1 MTMENETNEERNTMI
16 RAAIKACFA
25 AHEPANVDCIKAK
38 LPSDFWIDE
47 TGAEIDD
54 VDKFKEVQRTFAA
67 TVAAERTKPETVESF
82 PDYLPPSDRVAA
94 PIEPVI
100 ETVAPVQQR
109 VPSHAVKDQP
119 SAQAR
124 LDSLRTREGNL
135 LTERPALIRAQRD
148 ANGALEAAKQAK
160 LAADPNRMTPA
171 ELSADYRRSSQA
183 ERAARVARQGTGQPR
198 IAFVDAARK
207 FSTGGDGSD
216 FARRN
221 NRTGDR
227 RGGFSRA
234 EAAARGFVNRDA
246 SRGGTPAPVVA
257 PRVTIPALGKPQ

>member
-1 MTMENETNEERNTMI
+1 MTMENEINEERVTMI

-47 TGAEIDD
+47 TGAELDD

-67 TVAAERTKPETVESF
+67 TVAAERTKPDTDPF
-82 PDYLPPSDRVAA
+82 PSHLPPSEHIAA

-124 LDSLRTREGNL
+124 LDSLRKQEANL
-135 LTERPALIRAQRD
+135 LTERPALIRTQRE
-148 ANGALEAAKQAK
+148 ANGALEAAKQAL
-160 LAADPNRMTPA
+160 LAADPNRMTPEQNFA
-171 ELSADYRRSSQA
+171 EYRRQSQA
-183 ERAARVARQGTGQPR
+183 DRAVRVARQGTGQPR
-198 IAFVDAARK
+198 IAYVDQARK
-207 FSTGGDGSD
+207 FSTGGDGND
-216 FARRN
+216 FARKQN
-221 NRTGDR
+221 VSGDR
-227 RGGFSRA
+227 RRGFSRA
-234 EAAARGFVNRDA
+234 EATALGFVNRDPA
-246 SRGGTPAPVVA
+246 RGGTPKPVVTR
-257 PRVTIPALGKPQ
+257 PPTIPALAK